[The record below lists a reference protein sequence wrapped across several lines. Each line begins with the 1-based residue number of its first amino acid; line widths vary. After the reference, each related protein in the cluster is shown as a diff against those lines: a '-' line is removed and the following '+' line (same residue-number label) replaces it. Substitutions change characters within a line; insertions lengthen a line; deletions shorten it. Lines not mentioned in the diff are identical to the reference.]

1 IPTTLRV
8 LSVPARV
15 SCGHAKLFLLL
26 RFSPL
31 ILVPSGPFLQANS
44 GIENVRWRRHHRGFF
59 WSERG
64 DTVGRGDAD
73 AFSPSSGARSLN
85 SAAPATGSEIFRL
98 DRPRRRGWVDPPPP
112 R

>member
-1 IPTTLRV
+1 MR
-8 LSVPARV
+8 ARQ
-15 SCGHAKLFLLL
+15 AFLAAAI
-26 RFSPL
+26 FCACAVEAAASPL
-31 ILVPSGPFLQANS
+31 IQVPSGAFLQANR
-44 GIENVRWRRHHRGFF
+44 GIENVQWRQRHRGLF

-98 DRPRRRGWVDPPPP
+98 DRPRRRGWVDPPPQ

>member
-1 IPTTLRV
+1 MR
-8 LSVPARV
+8 ARQ
-15 SCGHAKLFLLL
+15 AFLAAAI
-26 RFSPL
+26 FCACAAQAAASPL
-31 ILVPSGPFLQANS
+31 IQVPSGAFLQANR

-64 DTVGRGDAD
+64 DTVGRGDTD
-73 AFSPSSGARSLN
+73 GSSSSRATRSLN

>member
-1 IPTTLRV
+1 V
-8 LSVPARV
+8 AQ
-15 SCGHAKLFLLL
+15 AAA
-26 RFSPL
+26 SPL
-31 ILVPSGPFLQANS
+31 IPVPSDAFLQANS
-44 GIENVRWRRHHRGFF
+44 GIENVRWRHRHHRGLF

-85 SAAPATGSEIFRL
+85 SAAPPARSEIFRF
-98 DRPRRRGWVDPPPP
+98 DPQRRRGWVDPPPP